1 MLRLFQVGAGQV
13 GQGRGGR
20 AACGPGVDLRARLRR
35 SEGRVHPKKTVH
47 GPQELLG
54 EEVYVFEE
62 ADEDTVLGIECA
74 PGIQRAQVIRPPSG
88 TFTAE
93 YPEELLLRYGVYCFL
108 LAPIEAHHGLR
119 PDALHRVAHHENNPR
134 VRDQAVNPADD
145 VRSER
150 GVGRCD
156 LTDHP
161 SSARLEERSVP
172 SVTRGTQVVSQIP
185 REVLPGEPPQVLS
198 RPAPD
203 LPAPTA
209 VGAACAKDPAD

>member
-74 PGIQRAQVIRPPSG
+74 PGIQRAQVISPPSG

-93 YPEELLLRYGVYCFL
+93 YPEELLLRYGVYCFP
-108 LAPIEAHHGLR
+108 LAPIEVHHGLR
-119 PDALHRVAHHENNPR
+119 PDTLHRVAHHENNPR
-134 VRDQAVNPADD
+134 VRDQSVNPAD
-145 VRSER
+145 VGRSER

-156 LTDHP
+156 LYDHLYLV
-161 SSARLEERSVP
+161 RLEEPSVP
-172 SVTRGTQVVSQIP
+172 SLTRDAHVVAQLL
-185 REVLPGEPPQVLS
+185 REVLSG
-198 RPAPD
+198 
-203 LPAPTA
+203 
-209 VGAACAKDPAD
+209 